1 MGGYTAVM
9 RYHVLLL
16 AVLLLGVSGCRVSGP
31 TTTAIGGDRYAEA
44 FDEVKDVL
52 REQGFELERVDA
64 RAGIITTRPQS
75 SSGFFTP
82 WVTSER
88 RLRDEVESSFHRQRR
103 VATVR
108 FLGGEGDR
116 RMEMGPVTVDVDVRV
131 ERVYQPGVRAV
142 PASVRLRHVSEDP
155 RGGSGTAE
163 LFAVDEGADRSLA
176 AVLNSRIAQRLGLAE
191 KEGGAPGR

>member
-1 MGGYTAVM
+1 M
-9 RYHVLLL
+9 RYVLLL
-16 AVLLLGVSGCRVSGP
+16 VVVLLGGVSGCRVSGP
-31 TTTAIGGDRYAEA
+31 TTTPIVAGGYAEA

-52 REQGFELERVDA
+52 RDQGFELERVDA

-88 RLRDEVESSFHRQRR
+88 RLRDEVEASFHRQRR

-116 RMEMGPVTVDVDVRV
+116 RMVDGPLTIDVDVRV

-142 PASVRLRHVSEDP
+142 PTSVRLRHVSEDP
-155 RGGSGTAE
+155 RHGDVSAE
-163 LFAVDEGADRSLA
+163 LFAVDEGADRALA
-176 AVLNSRIAQRLGLAE
+176 AELNRRIVRRLGGPQSE
-191 KEGGAPGR
+191 